1 MLLIIPLDQEFLV
14 QQVFGSVE
22 LRQFYSLKL
31 SHLWNC
37 QTLQDEKY
45 LKNVYDAGTIAFHY
59 TILYSLYSDGHHW
72 QRASWFN
79 ETFVSWIFIRWSWPK
94 HFFSN
99 FRPLIYIFYNFRPL
113 CVDLDNTMAIN
124 GNVCLCETNEEG
136 SGRLCR
142 RCGLERQASKAKVES
157 WWRDWIN
164 SSFDHQSSA
173 HNVRI

>member
-1 MLLIIPLDQEFLV
+1 MKYMYIYAHSRYYNTYRRYALRDIKTI
-14 QQVFGSVE
+14 QV
-22 LRQFYSLKL
+22 L
-31 SHLWNC
+31 
-37 QTLQDEKY
+37 
-45 LKNVYDAGTIAFHY
+45 
-59 TILYSLYSDGHHW
+59 
-72 QRASWFN
+72 
-79 ETFVSWIFIRWSWPK
+79 
-94 HFFSN
+94 
-99 FRPLIYIFYNFRPL
+99 LIYIFYNFRPL

>member
-1 MLLIIPLDQEFLV
+1 MLSFEIFVKSMPPRLSELKVTPSFCFAFKIPDDVTPTNTYRRYALRDIMTI
-14 QQVFGSVE
+14 QV
-22 LRQFYSLKL
+22 
-31 SHLWNC
+31 
-37 QTLQDEKY
+37 
-45 LKNVYDAGTIAFHY
+45 
-59 TILYSLYSDGHHW
+59 
-72 QRASWFN
+72 
-79 ETFVSWIFIRWSWPK
+79 
-94 HFFSN
+94 
-99 FRPLIYIFYNFRPL
+99 PLIYIFFDFRPL

-173 HNVRI
+173 HNVRILGNLFHII